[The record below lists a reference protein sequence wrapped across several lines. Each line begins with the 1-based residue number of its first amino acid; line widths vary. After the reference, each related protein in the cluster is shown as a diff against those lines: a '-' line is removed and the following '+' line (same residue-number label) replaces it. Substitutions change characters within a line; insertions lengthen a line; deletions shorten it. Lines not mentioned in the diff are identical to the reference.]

1 MLRPPGSTTVSSDL
15 IARLHRD
22 VAKVAARTGVHPIA
36 VLAGWADKLAQEPTP
51 GRLDTLAALD
61 QLRAAVDEMIGQ
73 ELRRG

>member
-1 MLRPPGSTTVSSDL
+1 MSSSDL
-15 IARLHRD
+15 IARLKRD
-22 VAKVAARTGVHPIA
+22 VKRQAKATGVHPLA
-36 VLAGWADKLAQEPTP
+36 VLAAWADKLAQEPTP